1 MVLIK
6 KEAIILIIDFHTHCF
21 ADELANSAISILA
34 QKADIPALLD
44 GTLSA
49 LKESMH
55 TYNIAYSVLL
65 NIATKPSQTEK
76 INSWAASVQ
85 KDSIISFGSIHP
97 KYVNWENELN
107 RIKELG
113 LKGIKF
119 HPEYQEFYVDDE
131 AMYPIYEKA
140 FELGLIIIFHAG
152 EDLGFK
158 PPFHCTPERLNKLI
172 RHFKG
177 GTIIAAHMGGFRY
190 WDDVEKCLVGEDI
203 YLDTSFCLGYMDIEQ
218 KQRII
223 KNHGYKK
230 IIFGSDSPWKNQGEE
245 VQRIKEL
252 CLGKEAED
260 AIFYKNAARF
270 LGLF

>member
-1 MVLIK
+1 M
-6 KEAIILIIDFHTHCF
+6 IIDFHTHCF
-21 ADELANSAISILA
+21 ADEIASSAIPVLA
-34 QKADIPALLD
+34 QKADIPAFID
-44 GTLSA
+44 GTVSA

-55 TYNIAYSVLL
+55 TCGINYSVLL
-65 NIATKPSQTEK
+65 NIATKPAQTEK
-76 INSWAASVQ
+76 INSWAALVQ
-85 KDSIISFGSIHP
+85 KGNIIAFGSIHP
-97 KYVNWENELN
+97 EYENWENELK

-119 HPEYQEFYVDDE
+119 HPEYQDFYADDN

-140 FELGLIIIFHAG
+140 FELGLIVVFHAG

-158 PPFHCTPERLNKLI
+158 PPFHCTPERLNNLI
-172 RHFKG
+172 NDFKE

-190 WDDVEKCLVGEDI
+190 WGDVEKYLVGKDI
-203 YLDTSFCLGYMDIEQ
+203 YLDTSFCLGYMDKEQ

-245 VQRIKEL
+245 VQRVKDL

-260 AIFYKNAARF
+260 AIFYKNAVK
-270 LGLF
+270 LLDISSY

>member
-1 MVLIK
+1 MV
-6 KEAIILIIDFHTHCF
+6 IDFHTHCF
-21 ADELANSAISILA
+21 TDEIAVNAIPLLA
-34 QKADIPALLD
+34 QKADIPAMLN
-44 GTLSA
+44 GTVSDLT
-49 LKESMH
+49 ESMKKYGI
-55 TYNIAYSVLL
+55 TYSVLL

-97 KYVNWENELN
+97 KYKNWEREIK

-140 FELGLIIIFHAG
+140 FELGLIVVFHAG
-152 EDLGFK
+152 EDLGFNR
-158 PPFHCTPERLNKLI
+158 PFHGTPQRLNKLI
-172 RHFKG
+172 RSFAG

-190 WDDVEKCLVGEDI
+190 WDDVEKYLVGKDI
-203 YLDTSFCLGYMDIEQ
+203 YFDTSFCLGYMEEEQ
-218 KQRII
+218 KRRII

-230 IIFGSDSPWKNQGEE
+230 ILFGTDSPWKIQGEE
-245 VQRIKEL
+245 VQRIKDL
-252 CLGKEAED
+252 CLGKEAEE
-260 AIFYKNAARF
+260 AILYKNAAELLRI
-270 LGLF
+270 

>member
-1 MVLIK
+1 M
-6 KEAIILIIDFHTHCF
+6 IIDFHTHCF
-21 ADELANSAISILA
+21 ADELASSAIPILA
-34 QKADIPALLD
+34 QKADIPAFLG
-44 GTLSA
+44 GTVSA
-49 LKESMH
+49 LKESMN
-55 TYNIAYSVLL
+55 TCGISYSVLL

-85 KDSIISFGSIHP
+85 KNSIISFGSIHP
-97 KYVNWENELN
+97 QYGNWENELK

-140 FELGLIIIFHAG
+140 FELGLIIAFHAG
-152 EDLGFK
+152 EDLGFD
-158 PPFHCTPERLNKLI
+158 PPVHCTPKRLNELI
-172 RHFKG
+172 KRFKG

-190 WDDVEKCLVGEDI
+190 WDDVEKYLVGKDI
-203 YLDTSFCLGYMDIEQ
+203 YLDTSFCLGHMDEEQ

-230 IIFGSDSPWKNQGEE
+230 ILFGTDSPWKNQGDE
-245 VQRIKEL
+245 VQKIKDL
-252 CLGKEAED
+252 CLGKEAEE
-260 AIFYKNAARF
+260 AILYKNAIEL
-270 LGLF
+270 LGISK